1 MVISVVTGEIDW
13 WGVGLMAAG
22 AATMIIGSALIGAI
36 LAEGRRRDALAGALL
51 GMLFGPLGWLVILM
65 VGRRQP

>member
-1 MVISVVTGEIDW
+1 MAFAVVTGEIDW
-13 WGVGLMAAG
+13 WRVVVWAAFTAVVIVVFG
-22 AATMIIGSALIGAI
+22 LIGAD
-36 LAEGRRRDALAGALL
+36 LAQDRRRDALAGALL